1 MNNELRRRA
10 AFWRNTEYNLDCMF
24 EEVQARGGDKWFNEE
39 DAEYA
44 KDLIKHLGNAL
55 KTVRERFYG
64 VLEEQVDE
72 WNIQNNQEAKNE
84 NSSGA

>member
-1 MNNELRRRA
+1 MS
-10 AFWRNTEYNLDCMF
+10 LDD
-24 EEVQARGGDKWFNEE
+24 ARLFGAIRSGDKWFNEE